1 MGKLKKYFCLLI
13 AVVLLASVSP
23 SVALA
28 DDPVAPSTKI
38 YVSATPGSDLDADE
52 GTRGNPYQT
61 LAEAAEAIEADKGD
75 AKHYTIYI
83 MSDLTMTTSARFWK
97 HDVSI
102 QSDPEA
108 ESKQI
113 FTLSRAA
120 TGFDAAQDPARG
132 GYNPALIEIG
142 NGGDLTL
149 SNIILDDGHH
159 AAYSYTGSNQ
169 HASTDN
175 PYFVQVDASRSSAST
190 GMDGP
195 GYTKV
200 DGENIDNH
208 EIVQDAMI
216 ASYDSKST
224 ITLGVETT
232 LRNYGGMSA
241 VRVTGS
247 SKLVMEPGSKICDTG
262 SEYTRIKG
270 ETGSNGP
277 AGAVWIQSGNFEMK
291 DGAEIS
297 NLNGRAI
304 YMDGGSAT
312 VGGTIS
318 DITANKNAMWE
329 GEDGTVLHLRNKA
342 TATLTASGE
351 AVNCTGGN
359 MVIVNEATFTM
370 DAGSLLG
377 NSDAA
382 GIKTNEDAPSG
393 SQPYDKTRNTVI
405 VNGMI
410 TGIQNNKNPIQF
422 KYGTLTIG
430 EDGEICGNTGFYGAI
445 YLQRDADVHIYGKIY
460 NNITSGRGGGIGCAG
475 HGPVDITMY
484 DSAEIYS
491 NNSQEGGGG
500 LCLANCTFTMEGGS
514 IYNNSTVADGGGVL
528 VRKGATFIMKAG
540 TITGNACQGVGG
552 GVAYESNEPLANV
565 QLIGGKVSNNKM
577 YRNQSNEIENDVAVT
592 TTGTSKISGF
602 MTINSS
608 MTIDY
613 EKIFFEKY
621 NFSIERPG
629 KGVKFG
635 NAATGCE
642 NAVKQKLESENLTQV
657 VGSMW

>member
-132 GYNPALIEIG
+132 GYNPAL
-142 NGGDLTL
+142 
-149 SNIILDDGHH
+149 
-159 AAYSYTGSNQ
+159 
-169 HASTDN
+169 
-175 PYFVQVDASRSSAST
+175 
-190 GMDGP
+190 
-195 GYTKV
+195 
-200 DGENIDNH
+200 
-208 EIVQDAMI
+208 
-216 ASYDSKST
+216 
-224 ITLGVETT
+224 
-232 LRNYGGMSA
+232 
-241 VRVTGS
+241 
-247 SKLVMEPGSKICDTG
+247 

-565 QLIGGKVSNNKM
+565 QLIGGEVSNNKM